1 MSHWLPL
8 IVRSC
13 RNEMQETK
21 EGKKLIKKKSQVNQV
36 YKILSRTILQR
47 MIE

>member
-1 MSHWLPL
+1 MSPWLPL

-13 RNEMQETK
+13 QNEMQEMK
-21 EGKKLIKKKSQVNQV
+21 ERKKLITKKSQVNQV